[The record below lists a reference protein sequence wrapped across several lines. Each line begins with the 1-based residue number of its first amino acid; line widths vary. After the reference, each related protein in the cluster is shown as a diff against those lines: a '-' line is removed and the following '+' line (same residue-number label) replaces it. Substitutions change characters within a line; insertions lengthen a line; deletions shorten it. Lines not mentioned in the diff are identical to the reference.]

1 MSGRCAFASGGS
13 TLLLWPGRCGL
24 RGATD
29 SYAEE
34 DFEDAGGGFER
45 GLEIAGDFGFAADA
59 AAVVDGDLEDAEPMV
74 RCLDLHL
81 EVPAVGELGHAELR
95 EGGAA
100 DGAEGAHVRIA
111 DALEEAKEEADEVGG
126 EELRGE
132 HGSGL
137 AAAADTGADHEVGLV
152 AEDGIDEAGEIVND
166 VGAVAIHVDEDVRR
180 GQGGEGAGEAGIAV
194 AAGAGEDSGAGGG
207 RELGGSV
214 GGAVIDDD
222 ALGDLRPG
230 HGADDVA
237 DGFGL
242 IQGGNDDGERHWG
255 ESEDTGRKI
264 FGARQL
270 ILRRCVSMNSG
281 IAETCCY
288 QVWKMIR

>member
-1 MSGRCAFASGGS
+1 MASFYVAFASGAW
-13 TLLLWPGRCGL
+13 LLLCPGRCAL
-24 RGATD
+24 RRTAEADT
-29 SYAEE
+29 EE

-45 GLEIAGDFGFAADA
+45 GVEVAGYFGFATDA
-59 AAVVDGDLEDAEPMV
+59 AAVVDGDLEDAELMLG
-74 RCLDLHL
+74 CLDLHL

-111 DALEEAKEEADEVGG
+111 DALEEAKQEADKVGG
-126 EELRGE
+126 EELRRE

-137 AAAADTGADHEVGLV
+137 AAAADTGADHEVSLV

-180 GQGGEGAGEAGIAV
+180 AQGGEGAGEAGIAI
-194 AAGAGEDSGAGGG
+194 AAGAGYDSGAGGG
-207 RELGGSV
+207 CNRRGGVS
-214 GGAVIDDD
+214 GAVIDDD
-222 ALGDLRPG
+222 AFGDLRPG
-230 HGADDVA
+230 HGTDDVA

-242 IQGGNDDGERHWG
+242 IQGGNDYGERHWG
-255 ESEDTGRKI
+255 EFEDTGRKI
-264 FGARQL
+264 VGARQL
-270 ILRRCVSMNSG
+270 IPRRCVSMNSG
-281 IAETCCY
+281 IAKTSCY